1 MYTNFSRVILQ
12 KGVLIGYSMIY
23 DTIQLLMLITRIAYE
38 FGNQDSVISKLGK
51 QTLLWDYIES

>member
-12 KGVLIGYSMIY
+12 KGVLIGYTMIY
-23 DTIQLLMLITRIAYE
+23 DTIRLLMLITRIAYE
-38 FGNQDSVISKLGK
+38 SGNQDFVISKLGK